1 MALKNK
7 KGGNVKSTLLEH
19 VFHLWGFVLVANIL
33 YFVNIFPKKKNSEKS
48 NFVIV
53 KCEFSAKTNSPL
65 LQD

>member
-7 KGGNVKSTLLEH
+7 KGGNVKSTPLEH
-19 VFHLWGFVLVANIL
+19 VFIFWGFFFGGKFSLFCDL
-33 YFVNIFPKKKNSEKS
+33 LPKKKTSEKS

-53 KCEFSAKTNSPL
+53 KCGFSAHKNSPL

>member
-1 MALKNK
+1 MSSSLGFFF
-7 KGGNVKSTLLEH
+7 GGKFSLFCE
-19 VFHLWGFVLVANIL
+19 FIS
-33 YFVNIFPKKKNSEKS
+33 KEKNSEKS